1 MSVPVESEENPAY
14 LTEQII
20 TYIGNKRALLS
31 FLESGVRK
39 VRERLGGR
47 KLSCLDAFSG
57 SGIVARMLK
66 QHADELYVNDLED
79 YSRIINTCYL
89 ANTDELNRDEL
100 AAHLKELQ
108 DKLRTPSPGFITE
121 MYAPA
126 DDADIQSGER
136 AFYTRRNAL
145 YLDTACRAIHALPP
159 QLFPYFMGPLL
170 YGASVHTNTAGVF
183 KGFYKNRKGVG
194 QFGGEAR
201 NALQRILRDIEL
213 TLPVFSRFHTQNHIM
228 QMPANELVAQL
239 PELDFAY
246 LDPPYNQHP
255 YGSNYFMLNL
265 IANYQ
270 RPEQTSQKSGIPCE
284 WNRSAYN
291 RPQSAQAE
299 LFRLVEQCPARF
311 ILISYNSEGFVKY
324 DDFMNHLQKLGRVDF
339 LQTEYNTFRGC
350 RNLRSRD
357 IKVREFL
364 FLLEKH

>member
-1 MSVPVESEENPAY
+1 MSELPECEENSAY

-20 TYIGNKRALLS
+20 TYIGNKRSLLS
-31 FLESGVRK
+31 FIEKGVGI
-39 VRERLGGR
+39 VRQRLGGR

-57 SGIVARMLK
+57 SGIVARLLK
-66 QHADELYVNDLED
+66 RHANELYVNDLED
-79 YSRIINTCYL
+79 YSRVINSCYL
-89 ANTDELNRDEL
+89 ANAAELDL
-100 AAHLKELQ
+100 AALNDGLQ
-108 DKLRTPSPGFITE
+108 ALQQTLSTPKPGFISE

-126 DDADIQSGER
+126 DDDHICPDER

-145 YLDTACRAIHALPP
+145 YLDTACQAILEQPAH
-159 QLFPYFMGPLL
+159 LFPFFMGPLL

-183 KGFYKNRKGVG
+183 KGFYKNRTGVG

-201 NALQRILRDIEL
+201 NALQRILGDIEL
-213 TLPVFSRFHTQNHIM
+213 TLPVFSRFTTQNHIV
-228 QMPANELVAQL
+228 QMPANELVSHL

-265 IANYQ
+265 IANYK

-299 LFRLVEQCPARF
+299 LFTLIEQCPAKF

-324 DDFMNHLQKLGRVDF
+324 DDFMAHLQKLGKVDF

-350 RNLRSRD
+350 RNLRNRD
-357 IKVREFL
+357 IKVKEYL